1 MGWSN
6 GTIIDQ
12 LNLQLRLDS
21 CTATAV
27 LGTDVSSQRLVG
39 NGFTVVR
46 FKQSNLELG
55 EEYRFRFISPDDFD
69 IFAAGFDVRFQSPP
83 TIGDPFT
90 EFTAE
95 ISGSTGDLENDLP
108 VDDHLFLTEPVSNIQ
123 NQVTLSGG
131 TGDTIQ
137 NMMYLKASQGA
148 GGHQFGTR
156 YSGYLLNENRA
167 CNTILKG
174 SSYDVVMKVRQD
186 PSTLLPNGQQHTLDF
201 YLMLQTK
208 LRRN

>member
-1 MGWSN
+1 MGWLN
-6 GTIIDQ
+6 GTLIDQ
-12 LNLQLRLDS
+12 TNLQNRLDS
-21 CTATAV
+21 CTKDGSG
-27 LGTDVSSQRLVG
+27 GTDVSSQRLVG

-69 IFAAGFDVRFQSPP
+69 IFMAGLDVRFQSTP
-83 TIGDPFT
+83 TGGMPFI

-95 ISGSTGDLENDLP
+95 IRGSTGDLENDLP

-123 NQVTLSGG
+123 NQVTLAGS
-131 TGDTIQ
+131 GDTIE
-137 NMMYLKASQGA
+137 NMMYIKASQPGTQ
-148 GGHQFGTR
+148 HQFGTR

-186 PSTLLPNGQQHTLDF
+186 PATITPNGEKHTLDF

>member
-1 MGWSN
+1 MAFSN
-6 GTIIDQ
+6 GSLIDQ
-12 LNLQLRLDS
+12 SSLQENLDS
-21 CTATAV
+21 CTKTAV
-27 LGTDVSSQRLVG
+27 GGTDVSTQRLVG
-39 NGFTVVR
+39 NAFTVVR
-46 FKQSNLELG
+46 FKQSDLELDK
-55 EEYRFRFISPDDFD
+55 EYRFRFVSPDDFD
-69 IFAAGFDVRFQSPP
+69 IFMAGLDVRFQSIP
-83 TIGDPFT
+83 TGGMPFI

-131 TGDTIQ
+131 GGATIE
-137 NMMYLKASQGA
+137 NMMYIKASQPGTE
-148 GGHQFGTR
+148 HQFGTR

-167 CNTILKG
+167 CNTLLKG

-186 PSTLLPNGQQHTLDF
+186 PTTITPNGEKHTLDF
-201 YLMLQTK
+201 YMMLQTK

>member
-1 MGWSN
+1 MPFSN
-6 GTIIDQ
+6 GSLIDQ
-12 LNLQLRLDS
+12 SSLQENLDS
-21 CTATAV
+21 CTKTGV
-27 LGTDVSSQRLVG
+27 GGTDVSTQRLVG

-46 FKQSNLELG
+46 FKQSNLELNQV
-55 EEYRFRFISPDDFD
+55 YRFRFISPDDFD
-69 IFAAGFDVRFQSPP
+69 IFVAGLDVRFRSPP
-83 TIGDPFT
+83 TAGMPYI

-123 NQVTLSGG
+123 NQITLSGG

-137 NMMYLKASQGA
+137 NMMYLQAFQG
-148 GGHQFGTR
+148 GGQHQFGTR

-167 CNTILKG
+167 CNTLLKG
-174 SSYDVVMKVRQD
+174 SSYDVVMRVRQD
-186 PSTLLPNGQQHTLDF
+186 PSTLIPNGQQHTLDF

-208 LRRN
+208 PRRN